1 MKVILFLIIVGVI
14 GYVFKHLTRDRRP
27 LEEKLK
33 IIIQDI
39 NKGLLNGG
47 GEIVKVS
54 KRDINLFN
62 DNIPNILIHFIYR
75 SGNLMIVLRYKYFQQ
90 EMVFEKTFYDIDN
103 DIIYAD
109 QHLVANEFVTEALVK
124 KEEHENKVIQ
134 TIR

>member
-1 MKVILFLIIVGVI
+1 MKVILFIIIVGVI
-14 GYVFKHLTRDRRP
+14 YSVFKYLTKDRRP
-27 LEEKLK
+27 LEEKFN

-39 NKGLLNGG
+39 NMGLLNGG

-62 DNIPNILIHFIYR
+62 DNIPNILIHFMYR
-75 SGNLMIVLRYKYFQQ
+75 SGDLMIILRYKYFQQ
-90 EMVFEKTFYDIDN
+90 EMVYKKVFDDIDN

-124 KEEHENKVIQ
+124 KEEHENKIIQ